1 LNPARKETAM
11 NINDEEAYDHKM
23 EEIIVSLEV
32 FILDVLGTAVKRLLD
47 NNAAFLQN
55 VPSQNRDDD
64 F

>member
-1 LNPARKETAM
+1 M
-11 NINDEEAYDHKM
+11 NINDDEAYDQKM

-32 FILDVLGTAVKRLLD
+32 FILDIVGAAVKRLLD

-55 VPSQNRDDD
+55 AQNQNQNDD

>member
-1 LNPARKETAM
+1 M

-47 NNAAFLQN
+47 NNAAFLQDT
-55 VPSQNRDDD
+55 PHQNQDDQ